1 MIFLKDL
8 NIYSKGMNSCVK
20 EVIQDSKISRDCKML
35 SCINAHAYVE
45 AKKDEFFADSLKN
58 SKWLIPDGI
67 GIVIAS
73 KLFPNRIKD
82 RLTGP
87 DSYGFI
93 MNELNKVSGS
103 VAYIGSTD
111 ENLEK
116 IKNKVSQNYPNVKI
130 LTMISPPFLPEFKG
144 EINNNMVKE
153 INKYSPDIL
162 WVGMTAPKQEK
173 WIYDN
178 RKKLNVGVAAAVGA
192 VFDFEAGTVTRAPL
206 WMQRY
211 HLEWLHRFL
220 QNPSRLAK
228 RVFISI
234 PVFLY
239 YVIYERFFV

>member
-1 MIFLKDL
+1 
-8 NIYSKGMNSCVK
+8 MNSCVK
-20 EVIQDSKISRDCKML
+20 EVIQDSKISLDCKML

-93 MNELNKVSGS
+93 MNELNKVNGS

-178 RKKLNVGVAAAVGA
+178 RKKLNVGAGEVSYL
-192 VFDFEAGTVTRAPL
+192 FPCSMRDFSFNA
-206 WMQRY
+206 
-211 HLEWLHRFL
+211 
-220 QNPSRLAK
+220 
-228 RVFISI
+228 FIFKES
-234 PVFLY
+234 LKLKL
-239 YVIYERFFV
+239 